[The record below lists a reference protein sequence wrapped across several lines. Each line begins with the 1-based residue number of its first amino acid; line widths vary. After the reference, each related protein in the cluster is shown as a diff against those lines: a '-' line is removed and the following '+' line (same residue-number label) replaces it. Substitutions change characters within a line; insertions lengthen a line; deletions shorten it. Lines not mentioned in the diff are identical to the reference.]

1 MFHVCLPCIAG
12 AVSLEQIVDAIDK
25 KLEPLK
31 QLVVAAYNNQHW
43 APASSTSTVRQRFRT
58 EAFTAY
64 GAFNDTN
71 SETWCVVTGMWWP
84 ATAAKG
90 VSYVR
95 NAHIFSSK
103 DPESDWVSVAVSR
116 CSCLDSM

>member
-1 MFHVCLPCIAG
+1 MFDVRLPCIAG
-12 AVSLEQIVDAIDK
+12 AVSVEQIVDAIDQ

-58 EAFTAY
+58 EAVTAY
-64 GAFNDTN
+64 DALNDTS

-95 NAHIFSSK
+95 NAHIFSRNL
-103 DPESDWVSVAVSR
+103 PESDWVSVAVSR
-116 CSCLDSM
+116 YAAAWT